1 MARRKL
7 CHCGAYFYPPARET
21 RPKPW
26 QLKACSLE
34 CFKHIPA
41 KAKKPKKASIRKSR
55 QAITPEVQ
63 ARYEA
68 IVKHGC
74 VACLKD
80 GIHTTP
86 VVHHLLGQKYRGT
99 GRRANPE
106 HSIGLCPYHHDNS
119 PMSAHKTPEAFA
131 KRYGTQEEL
140 LLFQNQLLGAL

>member
-1 MARRKL
+1 MARRKQ
-7 CHCGAYFYPPARET
+7 CHCGVYFYPPARET
-21 RPKPW
+21 HPKPW
-26 QLKACSLE
+26 QSKACSLE
-34 CFKHIPA
+34 CFNAIQA
-41 KAKKPKKASIRKSR
+41 KAKKQKKASVRKSR
-55 QAITPEVQ
+55 QVITPEVR

-68 IVKHGC
+68 IVAIGC

-119 PMSAHKTPEAFA
+119 PMSAHKTPDAFSN
-131 KRYGTQEEL
+131 RYGTQEKL
-140 LLFQNQLLGAL
+140 LAYQNQLLGVL